1 MIKITAQ
8 SNVRHIALFYVIST
22 LRHAKCG
29 FFNFVAQS
37 QTKKTTRAVVFFVLC
52 FFVFLFYFDFYG
64 WLSQGSAGARS
75 ALTAPKFC
83 RGLIATRLVCD
94 FEFRLQ
100 PMVIFFQQVISIFHL
115 VVVLKYTCTERTS
128 LDADRAVFRDMQSGF
143 SLFGALIGNA
153 CAAFDT
159 GMWLR

>member
-100 PMVIFFQQVISIFHL
+100 PMVTIFQQVISISHL
-115 VVVLKYTCTERTS
+115 VVMLKYPCKARTGF
-128 LDADRAVFRDMQSGF
+128 DAGRTAFCDTKREFFQK
-143 SLFGALIGNA
+143 GNH
-153 CAAFDT
+153 
-159 GMWLR
+159 R